1 MTTGVSKERL
11 LELWKNS
18 VDKGH
23 LNYTE
28 VLGWLLG
35 EECKELGGVNQM
47 TIGISKETLEKALL
61 IKDCTSS
68 TRQVLKVLISHCK
81 ELDPWLPIENAP
93 KDRELI
99 LITEECG
106 KVVGKWFEP
115 PTTNGWWTAN
125 CRPVTPTHY
134 KELP

>member
-35 EECKELGGVNQM
+35 EECKEL
-47 TIGISKETLEKALL
+47 
-61 IKDCTSS
+61 
-68 TRQVLKVLISHCK
+68 
-81 ELDPWLPIENAP
+81 DPWLPIDESTP

-115 PTTNGWWTAN
+115 PSNNGWWTAN

-134 KELP
+134 KELPKDPEE